1 MSWRWVAA
9 VAAGVLALA
18 LPWLV
23 DSYVIAIAG
32 QALAFAVLALSVHV
46 HTGLAGLP
54 TLGQGAYLGAGAYA
68 AARLARDLH
77 APGAVQLVVAA
88 AVGGL
93 AALVAGAAVI
103 RTRGVVTVMLT
114 LAIAELVHTTAVQWK
129 AVTGGSD
136 GLSVPAT
143 SIWPGGSPLVLD
155 GYVYLWLLV
164 VAGLAM
170 AFVVVLGRSPY
181 GLALVGAADH
191 EARMRA
197 SGFPVD
203 RLLWTAQIWS
213 GLLAGLAGGMWVA
226 AHRYVSPAD
235 LDLTVSVLALVAV
248 VIGGTGSA
256 VGAVVG
262 AVLVVAVDDLAGQ
275 SLTGVWAG
283 HGALLLGI
291 VFVGCVYLLPAGVV
305 RARRRRVPAPDP
317 PSTVDTDLDDL
328 LGSGVATHGGRHA

>member
-1 MSWRWVAA
+1 MKLRIGAA
-9 VAAGVLALA
+9 VATAALALA

-23 DSYVIAIAG
+23 NSYVIAIAG

-68 AARLARDLH
+68 AAGLARDLR
-77 APGAVQLVVAA
+77 APGVVQLVAA
-88 AVGGL
+88 AAIGGL
-93 AALVAGAAVI
+93 VALATGAAVI

-136 GLSVPAT
+136 GMSVPAT
-143 SIWPGGSPLVLD
+143 AIWPGGSPLVLD
-155 GYVYLWLLV
+155 GYAYLWLLF
-164 VAGLAM
+164 VAGLAV

-181 GLALVGAADH
+181 GLALRGAADH

-197 SGFPVD
+197 SGYPVG
-203 RLLWTAQIWS
+203 RLLWTAHVWS
-213 GLLAGLAGGMWVA
+213 GVLAGLAGGMWVT
-226 AHRYVSPAD
+226 AHHYVSPAD

-256 VGAVVG
+256 LGAVVG
-262 AVLVVAVDDLAGQ
+262 AAVVVAVDDLAGQ
-275 SLTGVWAG
+275 SLSGAWTG
-283 HGALLLGI
+283 HGALLLG
-291 VFVGCVYLLPAGVV
+291 VLFVGCVYLLPAGVV
-305 RARRRRVPAPDP
+305 RARRRRPAP
-317 PSTVDTDLDDL
+317 PSPVDRELDDL
-328 LGSGVATHGGRHA
+328 LTSGAQGGRHA